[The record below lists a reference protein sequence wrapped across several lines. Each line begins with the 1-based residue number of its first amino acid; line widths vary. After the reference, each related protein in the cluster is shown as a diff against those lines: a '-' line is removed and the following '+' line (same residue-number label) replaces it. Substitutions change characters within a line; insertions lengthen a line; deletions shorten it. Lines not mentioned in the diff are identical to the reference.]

1 MGRHAARASGLLRF
15 GAVLALLVGLIGG
28 GLVLVV
34 ILTSNGEDA
43 PTPRPALQR
52 GSSPPAGGTPSPT
65 TKSPAGSP
73 SPAGTGPMSPMAPTV
88 ELRLVGTSWVE
99 VRGTSGRVLVS
110 QICRKGDHST
120 FRQRQVTVTVGNA
133 GAVRM
138 RANGMPVELGGP
150 GEVRVVTVM
159 RGGD

>member
-1 MGRHAARASGLLRF
+1 
-15 GAVLALLVGLIGG
+15 
-28 GLVLVV
+28 
-34 ILTSNGEDA
+34 
-43 PTPRPALQR
+43 
-52 GSSPPAGGTPSPT
+52 
-65 TKSPAGSP
+65 
-73 SPAGTGPMSPMAPTV
+73 MSPMAPTV